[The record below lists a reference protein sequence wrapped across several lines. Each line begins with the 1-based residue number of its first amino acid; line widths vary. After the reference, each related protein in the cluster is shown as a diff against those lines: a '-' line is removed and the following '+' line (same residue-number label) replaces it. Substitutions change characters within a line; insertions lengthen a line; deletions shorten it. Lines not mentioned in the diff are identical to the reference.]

1 MTGVEQALLIILSG
15 ALAIFLILGII
26 AMSLL
31 IKVLKNLKRLSDK
44 AEAVGGIIEE
54 SVRTLTS
61 TRLLSTLLGIFT
73 NHSKRR
79 YRDEKA

>member
-15 ALAIFLILGII
+15 ALAVFLILGII
-26 AMSLL
+26 AMALL
-31 IKVLKNLKRLSDK
+31 IKVLKSLKRLGDK

-61 TRLLSTLLGIFT
+61 ARLLSTLLGIFT
-73 NHSKRR
+73 NRSKRR
-79 YRDEKA
+79 